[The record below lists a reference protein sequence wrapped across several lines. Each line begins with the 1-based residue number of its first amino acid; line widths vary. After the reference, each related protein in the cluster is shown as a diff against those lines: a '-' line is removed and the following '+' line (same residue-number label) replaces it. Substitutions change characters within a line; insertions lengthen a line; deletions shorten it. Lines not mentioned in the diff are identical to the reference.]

1 MVTNIVADNNFL
13 TLSLSESWNI
23 ASPKLKGLP
32 QPNGPPAVA
41 NGFVPINLSI
51 FESLADLSTS
61 TDTFGTTLKTSTST
75 AASFRTSL
83 PSLPP
88 HLRSGSTI

>member
-1 MVTNIVADNNFL
+1 MANTVADNNFL

-41 NGFVPINLSI
+41 NGFVPRNPAIPN
-51 FESLADLSTS
+51 SLTNPSTS
-61 TDTFGTTLKTSTST
+61 TGTFGTTLKTYIST
-75 AASFRTSL
+75 AASSRTSP

-88 HLRSGSTI
+88 HLLSGNII